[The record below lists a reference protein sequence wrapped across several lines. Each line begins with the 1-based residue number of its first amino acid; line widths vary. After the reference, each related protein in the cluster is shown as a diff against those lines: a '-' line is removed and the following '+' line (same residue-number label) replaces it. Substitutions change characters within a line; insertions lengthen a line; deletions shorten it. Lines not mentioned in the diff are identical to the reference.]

1 MLTGAII
8 AGVVFGLYFTLVGL
22 GLNLVFGVM
31 RIVNLAH
38 GDILMLGGVAAWGLF
53 SGLGLHPLV
62 SAVLVLVVFLVCGLP
77 LYYAVVPRLLRSRDS
92 EMLSLILFF
101 GLSQMIEAVTTISI
115 GSTERSLP
123 PRLMGVGPVTLLG
136 TRLPKAWFFS
146 AAVAALAVLF
156 VYLYLYRTRLGT
168 LTRAVMVSR
177 DEALATGIDVNF
189 VSAIAFGISLG
200 LAGVAGVFAPFIMG
214 SITPNM
220 GVALNLTAFAV
231 IVVGT
236 LGNPLGTLLGGIIYG
251 VSLMLMQTYLSS
263 WANLLPNLL
272 LIAVLGQARGH
283 PRPEDAPCI
292 IPGSAG
298 PSWTPPSP
306 PSSSP
311 GWASPGVSIQTS

>member
-1 MLTGAII
+1 VDGRDKPGHDERATGWPSGDAPFDRRCPMLTGAII

-272 LIAVLGQARGH
+272 LIAVLLV
-283 PRPEDAPCI
+283 RPEGILGRKTRRA
-292 IPGSAG
+292 
-298 PSWTPPSP
+298 
-306 PSSSP
+306 
-311 GWASPGVSIQTS
+311 

>member
-1 MLTGAII
+1 MLTGAIV

-38 GDILMLGGVAAWGLF
+38 GDFLMLGGVAAWALF
-53 SGLGLHPLV
+53 SSLGLHPLL
-62 SAVLVLVVFLVCGLP
+62 SAVLVLIVFLVCGLP

-123 PRLMGVGPVTLLG
+123 PRLMGVGPILFLG

-146 AAVAALAVLF
+146 AAVSALAVLF

-272 LIAVLGQARGH
+272 LIAVLLV
-283 PRPEDAPCI
+283 RPEGILGRKTRRA
-292 IPGSAG
+292 
-298 PSWTPPSP
+298 
-306 PSSSP
+306 
-311 GWASPGVSIQTS
+311 